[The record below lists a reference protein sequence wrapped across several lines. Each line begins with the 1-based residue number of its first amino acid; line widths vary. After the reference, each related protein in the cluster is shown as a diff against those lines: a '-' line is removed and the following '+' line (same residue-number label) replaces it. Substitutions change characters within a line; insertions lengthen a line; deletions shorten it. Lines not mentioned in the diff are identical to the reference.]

1 MGARDA
7 VIVGIGWSDYPV
19 APELDA
25 MDHHAL
31 ALRRALADCGLEKS
45 EIDGYACAG
54 TAMQVDD
61 AATMAE
67 YLRIDHRW
75 VDGTSVGGSSFEFHV
90 QHAAAA
96 IEAGLCD
103 VVLVTYGSDLLSRMG
118 RLLGTSTFSSGSA
131 RVRGSAQYE
140 SPWGNVLAG
149 SYAMAARR
157 HMHEFGTTP
166 EQLAEIAVGVRE
178 FAGLNPLAQYRDPIT
193 VDDVLN
199 SRLIA
204 DPLHKLD
211 CCVISDGG
219 GAFIMTTRER
229 ARDLAK
235 PPVYVLGAAA
245 AETHWS
251 ISQMPDF
258 TTTAAAQCGPE
269 AFRRAGVRP
278 EDVDTIQIYDSFT
291 ITVLHAPRGHGVLP
305 EGGGRPLRRD
315 RRAPSGRATTD
326 EHRWRRAVGLPSGD
340 AGHLLDQRG
349 RAAVARGR
357 WRGAGPRVRGG
368 GGVRFGWFPVLHRP
382 PWCSGRRV
390 GHDDRRIARHPVGPC
405 PPGAGQRVTAT
416 TGRARPTGNWC
427 SSVA

>member
-19 APELDA
+19 VPELDA
-25 MDHHAL
+25 MDHHVL
-31 ALRRALADCGLEKS
+31 ALRRALADCGIDKS

-54 TAMQVDD
+54 TSMQLDD

-67 YLRIDHRW
+67 YLRINHRW

-118 RLLGTSTFSSGSA
+118 RRLGTSTFSAGSG
-131 RVRGSAQYE
+131 RVRGPSPYE
-140 SPWGNVLAG
+140 RPWGNVLAG
-149 SYAMAARR
+149 RYAMAARR

-178 FAGLNPLAQYRDPIT
+178 FAGLNPLAQYREPIT
-193 VDDVLN
+193 VDDVLS
-199 SRLIA
+199 SRMIA

-219 GAFIMTTRER
+219 GAFIMTTKER

-235 PPVYVLGAAA
+235 PPVYVLGAAGA
-245 AETHWS
+245 QTHWT

-269 AFRRAGVRP
+269 ALGRAGVRP
-278 EDVDTIQIYDSFT
+278 EDVDTVQIYDSFT
-291 ITVLHAPRGHGVLP
+291 ITVLLLLEDMGFCPKG
-305 EGGGRPLRRD
+305 EGGLFV
-315 RRAPSGRATTD
+315 
-326 EHRWRRAVGLPSGD
+326 E
-340 AGHLLDQRG
+340 AG
-349 RAAVARGR
+349 V
-357 WRGAGPRVRGG
+357 VRGG
-368 GGVRFGWFPVLHRP
+368 VRQPLNTDGGGLSACHPGMRGIFLINEAVRQLRGDGGEAQVPGCEVAVACGSGGSLSCIGTVVL
-382 PWCSGRRV
+382 GRE
-390 GHDDRRIARHPVGPC
+390 
-405 PPGAGQRVTAT
+405 
-416 TGRARPTGNWC
+416 GR
-427 SSVA
+427 S

>member
-45 EIDGYACAG
+45 AIDGYVCAG

-103 VVLVTYGSDLLSRMG
+103 VVLITYGSDLLSRMG
-118 RLLGTSTFSSGSA
+118 RLLGTSTFSSGSG

-291 ITVLHAPRGHGVLP
+291 ITVLMLLEDMGFCQKGDGGRFVETGVLRRGGRQP
-305 EGGGRPLRRD
+305 MNTDGGGLSACHPGMRGIFLINEAVRQLR
-315 RRAPSGRATTD
+315 
-326 EHRWRRAVGLPSGD
+326 GD
-340 AGHLLDQRG
+340 GGEAQVPGCEV
-349 RAAVARGR
+349 AVACGSGGFLSCIATVVLGKEGR
-357 WRGAGPRVRGG
+357 
-368 GGVRFGWFPVLHRP
+368 
-382 PWCSGRRV
+382 S
-390 GHDDRRIARHPVGPC
+390 
-405 PPGAGQRVTAT
+405 
-416 TGRARPTGNWC
+416 
-427 SSVA
+427 

>member
-45 EIDGYACAG
+45 AIDGYACAG

-118 RLLGTSTFSSGSA
+118 RLLGTSTFSSGSG

-229 ARDLAK
+229 
-235 PPVYVLGAAA
+235 PVI
-245 AETHWS
+245 W
-251 ISQMPDF
+251 
-258 TTTAAAQCGPE
+258 
-269 AFRRAGVRP
+269 
-278 EDVDTIQIYDSFT
+278 
-291 ITVLHAPRGHGVLP
+291 
-305 EGGGRPLRRD
+305 
-315 RRAPSGRATTD
+315 PS
-326 EHRWRRAVGLPSGD
+326 LPSTCSVP
-340 AGHLLDQRG
+340 RRPRPIG
-349 RAAVARGR
+349 RSARCPTSR
-357 WRGAGPRVRGG
+357 PRRRPSAGPRPSDA
-368 GGVRFGWFPVLHRP
+368 PV
-382 PWCSGRRV
+382 SGRRMST
-390 GHDDRRIARHPVGPC
+390 RSRSTTASPSPC
-405 PPGAGQRVTAT
+405 
-416 TGRARPTGNWC
+416 
-427 SSVA
+427 